1 MKTHPLVQMMQR
13 RKEGIPCGIPSYC
26 SANKFVLEAALR
38 RAKETGDPVLI
49 EATANQVNQF
59 GGYTGM
65 KPKDFYNL
73 VRQMAA
79 DAGLPEE
86 QLILGGDHLGP
97 LTWQHLPEAEAMEL
111 AKALVYEYARA
122 GFTKIHLDTS
132 MKLHHDPEGPLSVHT
147 VARRGAVLYREAM
160 RGYSDLLA
168 ENPQAVR
175 PVFVIGSEVP
185 IPGGAQEAE
194 DSLSVTS
201 PEDFRQTVLTYQQVF
216 AGEGITEGL
225 QNVIAVV
232 VQPGVEFGDDQ
243 VFLYDHN
250 AAKELCAALS
260 DFPGLCFEGHSTD
273 YQSPDCLR
281 QMVRDGIA
289 ILKVGPKLAKYP
301 QVAFE
306 GHSTDYQSAKCLRE
320 MVEDGIII
328 LKVGPALTYGLRE
341 ALFSLSLM
349 EKELVPEDR
358 QAHFIETLEQA
369 MLQAPENWK
378 KHYHGDEK
386 QLALARK
393 YSFSDRARY
402 YMDQPQVI
410 SAIDRLFENLRL
422 APIPMNMLHQYMPVS
437 YSKVRDGQLSL
448 DPKELALDGVVGF
461 MLDYEFADL
470 VKSLDGCHWHAATP
484 QPETAGIR

>member
-289 ILKVGPKLAKYP
+289 ILKVGP
-301 QVAFE
+301 
-306 GHSTDYQSAKCLRE
+306 
-320 MVEDGIII
+320 
-328 LKVGPALTYGLRE
+328 ALTYGLRE

-410 SAIDRLFENLRL
+410 LAIDRLFENLRL